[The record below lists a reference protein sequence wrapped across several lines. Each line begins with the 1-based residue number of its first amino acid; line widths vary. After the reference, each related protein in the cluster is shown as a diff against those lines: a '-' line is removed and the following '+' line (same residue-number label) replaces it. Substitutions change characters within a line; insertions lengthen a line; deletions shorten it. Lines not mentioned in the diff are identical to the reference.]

1 MRISDWSSDVCSS
14 DLGADVI
21 AFVVDGKGGV
31 GPKVT
36 AIAEALAQRREPKY
50 LILNKVDIADKARL
64 LAHVERLHAITPFAE
79 TFFVSAATGDG
90 VADLKTALAT
100 AMPEGPWHF
109 PEDQV
114 SDVTESMLAAEVT
127 REQQTGRPSCRERLG
142 QSV

>member
-14 DLGADVI
+14 DLLDRAMVAAAWGGAEGADVI

-90 VADLKTALAT
+90 VAD
-100 AMPEGPWHF
+100 
-109 PEDQV
+109 QI
-114 SDVTESMLAAEVT
+114 
-127 REQQTGRPSCRERLG
+127 GRAH
-142 QSV
+142 V

>member
-90 VADLKTALAT
+90 VADLQTALAT

-114 SDVTESMLAAEVT
+114 SAVTPRMLDAEVPH
-127 REQQTGRPSCRERLG
+127 EPPYLPHHPHSH
-142 QSV
+142 

>member
-14 DLGADVI
+14 DLVAAAWGGAEGADVI

-50 LILNKVDIADKARL
+50 LILNHVDIADKARL

-79 TFFVSAATGDG
+79 PFFVSAAPADA
-90 VADLKTALAT
+90 VADPKPPRPPP
-100 AMPEGPWHF
+100 MPQAQW
-109 PEDQV
+109 
-114 SDVTESMLAAEVT
+114 
-127 REQQTGRPSCRERLG
+127 PS
-142 QSV
+142 